1 MRIGSRK
8 MRVGSWKIRRWEV
21 VLKMRIGSRKIRVG
35 SIVISYF
42 LDNLY
47 SLDIFYIS

>member
-1 MRIGSRK
+1 M
-8 MRVGSWKIRRWEV
+8 RRWEV
-21 VLKMRIGSRKIRVG
+21 VLKMRIGSRKMKVRSRKIRVG